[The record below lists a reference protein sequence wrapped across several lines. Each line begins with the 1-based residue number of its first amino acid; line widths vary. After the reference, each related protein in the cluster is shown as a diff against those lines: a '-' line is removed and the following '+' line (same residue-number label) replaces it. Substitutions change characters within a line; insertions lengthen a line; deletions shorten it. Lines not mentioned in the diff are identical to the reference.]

1 MIASVIISGILQR
14 YKQICAKYP
23 QSPSFVPNT
32 KGDSFYLI
40 RKRAGNRPVQVRIS
54 NHGTYL
60 DTWCDREELG
70 DSVERLDPALCDNI
84 SIVFVDDG
92 NDLTKDCTGM
102 QDCDGCEIEPC
113 IPQTFE
119 GQNELGR
126 PFVVKQYT
134 YKSKFIRI
142 KYLNG
147 ITKAIAEASVKG
159 KYVDPLKD
167 LYRAAKQKGLSSSTK
182 NQENNQQIKENKTMN
197 KKQTIRLNE
206 SQLKNVRR

>member
-54 NHGTYL
+54 NHGTCL

-102 QDCDGCEIEPC
+102 QDCDGCETEPC

-134 YKSKFIRI
+134 YKSKFIKI
-142 KYLNG
+142 KYLNS

-159 KYVDPLKD
+159 KYADPLKD
-167 LYRAAKQKGLSSSTK
+167 
-182 NQENNQQIKENKTMN
+182 
-197 KKQTIRLNE
+197 
-206 SQLKNVRR
+206 

>member
-1 MIASVIISGILQR
+1 
-14 YKQICAKYP
+14 
-23 QSPSFVPNT
+23 
-32 KGDSFYLI
+32 
-40 RKRAGNRPVQVRIS
+40 
-54 NHGTYL
+54 
-60 DTWCDREELG
+60 
-70 DSVERLDPALCDNI
+70 
-84 SIVFVDDG
+84 
-92 NDLTKDCTGM
+92 M